1 MRITCLAAVALLA
14 PAFAAA
20 APPLNCGT
28 ITQSGS
34 YTLTRNLSST
44 GDCIVVASDFVTID
58 LAGFTISGT
67 DNPQSVGIREGSGGT
82 APGFRGVVIR
92 NGNIVHFGQ
101 GIDFELS
108 PGVTIEH
115 VNASQNVF
123 NGATL
128 LGNTS
133 VVRSSRFDNNGGG
146 GIGVEFN
153 SVLAD
158 NIAIGNGASGFFA
171 AEGSLIVNNQATSNG
186 TSGIAMEC
194 PSAAIANS
202 TNENVLGPNLEQI
215 NAGSCLLDRNLTF

>member
-1 MRITCLAAVALLA
+1 MRLTCLAAVALLA
-14 PAFAAA
+14 PAFAVA
-20 APPLNCGT
+20 APPVNCGT
-28 ITQSGS
+28 ITQPGS

-58 LAGFTISGT
+58 LAGFTISGA
-67 DNPQSVGIREGSGGT
+67 DNPQSAGIREGSGGT

-101 GIDFELS
+101 GIAFDLS

-123 NGATL
+123 NGVTL

-133 VVRSSRFDNNGGG
+133 VVRSSRFDNNGGN
-146 GIGVEFN
+146 GIQVEFN
-153 SVLAD
+153 SVLTG
-158 NIAIGNGASGFFA
+158 NIAIGNGNNGFFA
-171 AEGSLIVNNQATSNG
+171 SEGSLIVNNQATGNAAA
-186 TSGIAMEC
+186 GIAMDC

-202 TNENVLGPNLEQI
+202 TNENVAGPNLEQI
-215 NAGSCLLDRNLTF
+215 NAGSCLVDRNLVF